1 MKEKSIQISEK
12 LFLDLIAFFLSG
24 DESPE
29 RKVRIKNQIDEK
41 MERMINR
48 ALYTQYKTD
57 PSPEERE
64 KARLEY
70 LDRVGI
76 SSSFR
81 WSKEQSG

>member
-1 MKEKSIQISEK
+1 MKEKTIQISEK
-12 LFLDLIAFFLSG
+12 LFLDLIAYFLSG

-29 RKVRIKNQIDEK
+29 RKTRIKEQIDEK
-41 MERMINR
+41 MDKLINHMI
-48 ALYTQYKTD
+48 YTQYKTD
-57 PSPEERE
+57 PNPAERE

-81 WSKEQSG
+81 WSKKQSG

>member
-1 MKEKSIQISEK
+1 MKEKNIQISEK

-29 RKVRIKNQIDEK
+29 RKKRIKEQIDEK
-41 MERMINR
+41 MDRMINH
-48 ALYTQYKTD
+48 AIYTQYKTD

-76 SSSFR
+76 SQSFR
-81 WSKEQSG
+81 KQQSG